1 MRYTRKNV
9 SELLDSVSGGPD
21 VSGFSMSNFGGSYW
35 NLVPSFGGGQVWQDT
50 YGTRWV
56 CEDGGR
62 VTAEDA
68 STFHCY

>member
-9 SELLDSVSGGPD
+9 SELLEAVKGGQD
-21 VSGFSMSNFGGSYW
+21 LSGFSTSTFAGYSW
-35 NLVPSFGGGQVWQDT
+35 NLVGSFGGGVVWQQQWS
-50 YGTRWV
+50 GTWT

-68 STFHCY
+68 STFHC